1 MIIRSATAADIP
13 AMNAIYNEYIVETA
27 VSFDTEPWS
36 DEKRFAWF
44 QQRVDGGYPMFVAE
58 ADGAVIGASW
68 SGPWRDKAAY
78 RSSAETTVVLRGDAG
93 GRGVGTELYRTLLE
107 AVAAAGFH
115 RAYAIVTMP
124 NDASVALHEKL
135 GFRQLGVLDE
145 VGFKA
150 GQFHSTML
158 LEKKLEEGA

>member
-1 MIIRSATAADIP
+1 M
-13 AMNAIYNEYIVETA
+13 
-27 VSFDTEPWS
+27 
-36 DEKRFAWF
+36 
-44 QQRVDGGYPMFVAE
+44 
-58 ADGAVIGASW
+58 
-68 SGPWRDKAAY
+68 
-78 RSSAETTVVLRGDAG
+78 LRGDAG
-93 GRGVGTELYRTLLE
+93 GRGVGTELYRALLE

-150 GQFHSTML
+150 GEFHSTML
-158 LEKKLEEGA
+158 LEKKLDERA